1 MTNLEA
7 IALKL
12 QEEKDRRLEQILSVS
27 GSSAISKN
35 EYNVNIVDEL
45 NPASSLV
52 FKKLNKP
59 KYDEVELK
67 KAINITLKELKP
79 NIPKEAKDLVPRPL
93 YNGVLIE
100 NEDLRKKVSKL
111 ETQVQSLE
119 TDITNLQSRVQTEIN
134 NRLNIEQTND
144 ALVNQLDTIN
154 KTIDEF
160 SGQIAT
166 SLQKSVDESVLRA
179 KITGTKYRI

>member
-35 EYNVNIVDEL
+35 EYNVNIVDKL

-67 KAINITLKELKP
+67 KQ
-79 NIPKEAKDLVPRPL
+79 
-93 YNGVLIE
+93 LI
-100 NEDLRKKVSKL
+100 LL
-111 ETQVQSLE
+111 
-119 TDITNLQSRVQTEIN
+119 
-134 NRLNIEQTND
+134 
-144 ALVNQLDTIN
+144 
-154 KTIDEF
+154 
-160 SGQIAT
+160 
-166 SLQKSVDESVLRA
+166 
-179 KITGTKYRI
+179 